1 MSSRAKDKKPSMIP
15 LKLIAL
21 DAEDLAVI
29 SAHVQDSVV
38 RAGDMAFLPSEKR
51 FAAVINRFDWA
62 GALAAVEK
70 GRKPASERRRAG
82 LRFERVLRARITGI
96 RLSNKSRFLSLLALT
111 FEPAGGEDP
120 GGRIRLDFAGGA
132 AIELTVECIEA
143 ELQDLGAAWRAR
155 RVPSHGGEG

>member
-1 MSSRAKDKKPSMIP
+1 MIP

-38 RAGDMAFLPSEKR
+38 RIGDMAYLPREKR

-62 GALAAVEK
+62 GAILAAQK
-70 GRKPASERRRAG
+70 GKPPPTERRRSG
-82 LRFERVLRARITGI
+82 LRFERVLGA
-96 RLSNKSRFLSLLALT
+96 RLSGVSLSDKRRFISLLSMT

-120 GGRIRLDFAGGA
+120 GGRVRMDFAGGG

-143 ELQDLGAAWRAR
+143 ELKDLGAAWRAR
-155 RVPSHGGEG
+155 RVPDHGGES